1 MPSSDNDLENLKRE
15 LEECKDLLRQ
25 RTRQMFFLM
34 KVSEQIA
41 RTTSLS
47 RQLKIIA
54 QGIVDAQLFR
64 RAVISIFGRNW
75 KRKNIGYAGIDPRE
89 AKKLKKNQHIPPH
102 IWEQILSDKYR
113 ISESYYIPHDDPLN
127 KQIGGI
133 SSSASGEVDPD
144 GWHPDDF
151 LFVPLRSHTG
161 RIIGVISVDEP
172 FDGKKPTKYSETL
185 LLLELFARE
194 AAELIERNQL
204 LLKLRN
210 QRSYFKKLIMS
221 SADIIVTTDRRGRIK
236 LFNPAAQKILGY
248 SPSEVRGRSV
258 LMLYKDPKKAREIM
272 KLMRQQGGYVRDV
285 EVEVVAKSGEI
296 IPISLSAS
304 ILYDEHHQ
312 EIGTVGVSR
321 DLRPLKELEKA
332 RKLST
337 ISKIAITLS
346 HYIRTHLMAQTSML
360 YNLLQ
365 MTDKIED
372 EEVRSLFVDGIKKS
386 IQRSL
391 QIGKILSFLQNPPE
405 DLSEEKYI
413 DGLEMFALSLK
424 QDVSL
429 EDAEILSIPPLKI
442 LVVDDEEEI
451 REGVAE
457 FLDSLLFQ
465 YGLSVDTAA
474 SGEEA
479 IEKIAKNDYDLVIT
493 ELKMGEKSGLD
504 VYVAAKE
511 KNPNTQVIVMTAF
524 HYLCEN
530 SRHWFLSDQ
539 LQQLKRENVFI
550 FDKPFD
556 FAALVKRINLLFPE
570 NSKN

>member
-1 MPSSDNDLENLKRE
+1 MAPSDDDLKKLREQLENCE
-15 LEECKDLLRQ
+15 NLLRQ

-41 RTTSLS
+41 RTTSLP
-47 RQLKIIA
+47 RQLKIVA
-54 QGIVDAQLFR
+54 EGIVDAKLFR

-75 KRKNIGYAGIDPRE
+75 KRKNIGYAGIDPKQAR
-89 AKKLKKNQHIPPH
+89 KLKKNQHIPPH

-133 SSSASGEVDPD
+133 SPEVKGEVPPD

-172 FDGKKPTKYSETL
+172 FDGKKPTQYSETL

-210 QRSYFKKLIMS
+210 QHSYLRKLIMS
-221 SADIIVTTDRRGRIK
+221 SADIVVTTDRRGRIK

-258 LMLYKDPKKAREIM
+258 LMLYKDPQKAREVM
-272 KLMRQQGGYVRDV
+272 KMMRQQGGFVRDV
-285 EVEVVAKSGEI
+285 EVQVVSKSGEV

-321 DLRPLKELEKA
+321 DLRPLKELEKV
-332 RKLST
+332 RRLST

-346 HYIRTHLMAQTSML
+346 HYIRTHLMAQTSIL
-360 YNLLQ
+360 YNLMRMAEQ
-365 MTDKIED
+365 IED
-372 EEVRSLFVDGIKKS
+372 ETLRSRFVDGIKKS

-413 DGLEMFALSLK
+413 DGLEMFALSLR

-457 FLDSLLFQ
+457 FLNSLLFQ

-479 IEKIAKNDYDLVIT
+479 IEKIARKDYDLIIT
-493 ELKMGEKSGLD
+493 DLKMGEKSGLD

-511 KNPNTQVIVMTAF
+511 KNPDTQVIVMTAF
-524 HYLCEN
+524 HYLCEG

-539 LQQLKRENVFI
+539 LNQLKRENVFI

-556 FAALVKRINLLFPE
+556 FAALVKRINHLFR
-570 NSKN
+570 